1 MGAGGTVA
9 SMVGHA
15 RHRRREALHC
25 CPACAASLGRRRR
38 RRAGQPQWLWVSLL
52 ALVAALIPLAAF
64 EGDGETSVARAA
76 DAVVHVEPSPPVEAP
91 VPGTPEKSPE
101 RSPAKR
107 PPKPSRP
114 AVEWRESVAHGT
126 PNGGWLENGIRLP
139 SQGPGFY
146 TYDPATQVPPGG
158 KDRQWG
164 TAVLVRQILDL
175 GVWWEKAHPGA
186 PRLGIGDLS
195 RPGGGSFGGP
205 VVGHASHQNGLD
217 VDIRLPR
224 TDGHEYGAGPGTY
237 DRALT
242 QQVVDRLVAQGASL
256 VLIGP
261 SLDLHGPAGIVVRWP
276 AHDDHLHVRFPD
288 PDGTG
293 N

>member
-1 MGAGGTVA
+1 MLGRH
-9 SMVGHA
+9 S
-15 RHRRREALHC
+15 RHRRRAARHC

-38 RRAGQPQWLWVSLL
+38 GPGQQPWMWVSLL
-52 ALVAALIPLAAF
+52 ALVAALVPLAAF
-64 EGDGETSVARAA
+64 EGDGEASVARAA
-76 DAVVHVEPSPPVEAP
+76 GAVVQVEPAPPTPAP
-91 VPGTPEKSPE
+91 RPGTPEKTPE
-101 RSPAKR
+101 RSPGTP
-107 PPKPSRP
+107 PPKPARP
-114 AVEWRESVAHGT
+114 AVEWRDSIAHGS

-146 TYDPATQVPPGG
+146 TYDPATQRPPGG
-158 KDRQWG
+158 ADRQWG
-164 TAVLVRQILDL
+164 TAVLVRQLLDL
-175 GVWWEKAHPGA
+175 GAWWEKAHPGA

-195 RPGGGSFGGP
+195 RRHGGPFGGP
-205 VVGHASHQNGLD
+205 AVGHASHQNGLD

-224 TDGHEYGAGPGTY
+224 GDGREDAADPGTY

-261 SLDLHGPAGIVVRWP
+261 SLDLHGPGGVVVRWP